1 MTPKD
6 RIDFLRN
13 ELSRHNRL
21 YYIDTTPEISDF
33 EFDKMLEELIKL
45 EKEHPEFY
53 DENSPSQ
60 RVGGSITKG
69 FTTVK
74 HRTQMLSL
82 ANSYSKEEIEE
93 FIVRIE
99 KTIEEPV
106 EFVCELKYDGAAIS
120 IRYENGQMV
129 QAVTRGDGAQGDD
142 ISANIRTI
150 NSVPLRLT
158 GNYPNDFDIRGEVF
172 MTIDG
177 FRKLNEDRVELG
189 FEPFA
194 NPRNS
199 AAGTLKMQDSAIVA
213 KRPLDTFLYYVVA
226 KNQEAD
232 NHFES
237 LINAGKW
244 GFKVPSPEKN
254 YIAKVSDLQGIWDFI
269 NYWDEK
275 RNDLPFETDG
285 VVIKVN
291 NFNQQEILGYTAKA
305 PRWAIAYKF
314 KTEQAATIL
323 EKVTYQ
329 VGRTGAIT
337 PVANLQPVS
346 LAGTTVKRATLHNEE
361 QIKKLDLH
369 LWDTVF
375 VEKGGEIIPKIVGV
389 DFDKRPTESVAVEFI
404 SNCPECQT
412 ELVKKEGEAHHFC
425 PNTSGCPSQ
434 IKGRIQHFISRK
446 AMNIDG
452 IGSETVNAFV
462 EAGLIKNYADLYS
475 INREEILRLE
485 GFQEKSTDKIYEG
498 LEASK
503 TVPFEKVLF
512 ALGIRYVGET
522 VAKKLARHY
531 KNINNLAVADVENL
545 IEVDE
550 IGDSIAKSVVEFFAQ
565 EENVELIKLLEQYGL
580 QFNIEEIEGATESL
594 KDLKFVVSGV
604 FTNYSREELKQLIEK
619 HGGKNVSSVSK
630 KTNFIIA
637 GEGMGPSKKAKAEKL
652 GVKIISE
659 DEFDEMIK

>member
-1 MTPKD
+1 MTPKE
-6 RIDFLRN
+6 RIEFLRN
-13 ELSRHNRL
+13 ELSKHNRL
-21 YYIDTTPEISDF
+21 YYVDTAPEISDF
-33 EFDKMLEELIKL
+33 EFDQLLEELIKL

-53 DENSPSQ
+53 DANSPSQ
-60 RVGGSITKG
+60 RVGGAINKG

-82 ANSYSKEEIEE
+82 ANSYSREEIDD
-93 FIVRIE
+93 FITRIE

-120 IRYENGQMV
+120 IRYLNGELM

-150 NSVPLRLT
+150 NSIPLKLS

-232 NHFES
+232 NHFDS

-244 GFKVPSPEKN
+244 GFKVPRPEKN
-254 YIAKVSDLQGIWDFI
+254 YIAKVPNLQGIWDFI

-337 PVANLQPVS
+337 PVANLQPVL

-369 LWDTVF
+369 LGDTVF

-389 DFDKRPTESVAVEFI
+389 DFEKRPQNSVAIKFI
-404 SNCPECQT
+404 THCPECQT
-412 ELVKKEGEAHHFC
+412 ILVKKEGEAHHFC
-425 PNTSGCPSQ
+425 PNANGCPSQ

-452 IGSETVNAFV
+452 IGSETVNSFV

-475 INREEILRLE
+475 LNRDGILSLE
-485 GFQEKSTDKIYEG
+485 GFQEKSTDKIYKG
-498 LEASK
+498 LEVSK

-550 IGDSIAKSVVEFFAQ
+550 IGDSIAKSVVDFFAL
-565 EENVELIKLLEQYGL
+565 EENLELINCLKEHGL
-580 QFNIEEIEGATESL
+580 QFSVEEIEGATESL

-604 FTNYSREELKQLIEK
+604 FKNYSREELKQIIEK

-652 GVKIISE
+652 GVKIIGE
-659 DEFDEMIK
+659 EEFDEMIK

>member
-369 LWDTVF
+369 LEDTVF

-498 LEASK
+498 LDASK